1 MDDKLFEI
9 FSGKTEVPEI
19 VTDRIEAALNKIQ
32 EQQPDFGRDKIASFS
47 PQGRSRKRRRVL
59 ILSFA
64 AILILSLIHI

>member
-1 MDDKLFEI
+1 MDNKLFEI

-47 PQGRSRKRRRVL
+47 LRAEAVNADVS
-59 ILSFA
+59 
-64 AILILSLIHI
+64 

>member
-1 MDDKLFEI
+1 MDNKLFEI

-47 PQGRSRKRRRVL
+47 LQGSCLLYTSPSPRDTR
-59 ILSFA
+59 
-64 AILILSLIHI
+64 